1 MGIRGLE
8 SFVKKYAVGANREP
22 VDVRAIAKR
31 YMDAA
36 AAKAA
41 AAPASASAKP
51 AAPLVIVDGESLV
64 FHLLETSKLDQF
76 TGGKNAELAASAV
89 EFVRVFVNAGFRL
102 TVVFQ
107 VRMGP
112 SRTVAFATAI
122 AQLQLVDGF
131 D

>member
-31 YMDAA
+31 YIDAA

-41 AAPASASAKP
+41 AAPASASASASAKP

-64 FHLLETSKLDQF
+64 FNLLESSKLDQF

-107 VRMGP
+107 VG
-112 SRTVAFATAI
+112 
-122 AQLQLVDGF
+122 LDGSF
-131 D
+131 GCFTNCDWF